1 MQTHRDRAQDASYRE
16 RLLVPVS
23 WWLLAVPVIAVLGG
37 EVYAGFGGWIPPVI
51 YAVFIAVVAGFL
63 LTWGATTIEVADGTL
78 RAGGAELPLDGTSDV
93 VPLDEKQAAL
103 LRGPRADPAAHLM
116 LRPYLK
122 RAVYIR
128 LADPGSGVPYWLV
141 ATRHPAEL
149 ATAIER
155 GRQSAGPPGRGM
167 MAPLKGAREV
177 TDE

>member
-1 MQTHRDRAQDASYRE
+1 MRMSSVRSYHE

-23 WWLLAVPVIAVLGG
+23 WWLLAVPVVAVLGG
-37 EVYAGFGGWIPPVI
+37 EVYAGFGGWVPPVI
-51 YAVFIAVVAGFL
+51 YGVFIVVVTGFL
-63 LTWGATTIEVADGTL
+63 LAWGATTIEVADGTL
-78 RAGGAELPLDGTSDV
+78 RAGGAELPLDRTSDV

-103 LRGPRADPAAHLM
+103 LRGPKADPAAHLM

-128 LADPGSGVPYWLV
+128 LADPGNGVPYWLV

-155 GRQSAGPPGRGM
+155 GRQGAGRQAVG
-167 MAPLKGAREV
+167 
-177 TDE
+177 

>member
-1 MQTHRDRAQDASYRE
+1 MRTHRDRAQDASYRE

-37 EVYAGFGGWIPPVI
+37 EVYAGFGGWIPPAI
-51 YAVFIAVVAGFL
+51 YAVFIVAVAGFL
-63 LTWGATTIEVADGTL
+63 LTWGASTIEVADGTL
-78 RAGGAELPLDGTSDV
+78 RAGRAELPLDRISDV

-141 ATRHPAEL
+141 ATRYPAEL

-155 GRQSAGPPGRGM
+155 GRQSAGRQAVG
-167 MAPLKGAREV
+167 
-177 TDE
+177 

>member
-1 MQTHRDRAQDASYRE
+1 MSSARSYHE

-23 WWLLAVPVIAVLGG
+23 WWLLAVPVIAILGG

-51 YAVFIAVVAGFL
+51 YAVFIVVVAGFL
-63 LTWGATTIEVADGTL
+63 LAWGATTIEVADGTL
-78 RAGGAELPLDGTSDV
+78 RAGQAELPLDKTSDV

-103 LRGPRADPAAHLM
+103 LRGPKADPAAHLM

-122 RAVYIR
+122 RAVYIK

-155 GRQSAGPPGRGM
+155 GRQSAGRQAVG
-167 MAPLKGAREV
+167 
-177 TDE
+177 

>member
-1 MQTHRDRAQDASYRE
+1 MSAERSYHE

-23 WWLLAVPVIAVLGG
+23 WWLLAVPVVAILGG
-37 EVYAGFGGWIPPVI
+37 EVYAGFGGWVPPVI
-51 YAVFIAVVAGFL
+51 YAVFIAAVAGFL
-63 LTWGATTIEVADGTL
+63 LAWGSATIEVAGGTL
-78 RAGGAELPLDGTSDV
+78 RAGGAQLPLDRTSDV

-103 LRGPRADPAAHLM
+103 LRGPRADPAAHLL

-122 RAVYIR
+122 RAVHIR

-155 GRQSAGPPGRGM
+155 GRQSAGRQAVG
-167 MAPLKGAREV
+167 
-177 TDE
+177 

>member
-1 MQTHRDRAQDASYRE
+1 MRTSSARSYHE

-23 WWLLAVPVIAVLGG
+23 WWLLAVPVIAILGG

-51 YAVFIAVVAGFL
+51 YAVFIVVVAGFL
-63 LTWGATTIEVADGTL
+63 LAWGATTIEVADGTL
-78 RAGGAELPLDGTSDV
+78 RASKAELPLDKTSDV

-103 LRGPRADPAAHLM
+103 LRGPRADPAAHIR

-122 RAVYIR
+122 RAVYIG
-128 LADPGSGVPYWLV
+128 LADPGRGVPYWLV

-155 GRQSAGPPGRGM
+155 SRQTVG
-167 MAPLKGAREV
+167 
-177 TDE
+177 

>member
-37 EVYAGFGGWIPPVI
+37 EVYAGFGGWIPPAI
-51 YAVFIAVVAGFL
+51 YAVFIVAVAGFL

-78 RAGGAELPLDGTSDV
+78 RAGRAELPLDRISDV

-103 LRGPRADPAAHLM
+103 LRGPRADPTAHLM

-128 LADPGSGVPYWLV
+128 LADPGSEVPYWLV

-155 GRQSAGPPGRGM
+155 GRQSAGRQAVG
-167 MAPLKGAREV
+167 
-177 TDE
+177 

>member
-37 EVYAGFGGWIPPVI
+37 EVYAGFGGWIPPAI
-51 YAVFIAVVAGFL
+51 YAVFIVAVAGFL
-63 LTWGATTIEVADGTL
+63 LTWGASTIEVADGTL
-78 RAGGAELPLDGTSDV
+78 RAGRAELPLDRISDV

-141 ATRHPAEL
+141 ATRYPAEL

-155 GRQSAGPPGRGM
+155 GRQSAGRQAVG
-167 MAPLKGAREV
+167 
-177 TDE
+177 

>member
-1 MQTHRDRAQDASYRE
+1 
-16 RLLVPVS
+16 
-23 WWLLAVPVIAVLGG
+23 
-37 EVYAGFGGWIPPVI
+37 VYAGFGGWIPPVI
-51 YAVFIAVVAGFL
+51 YAVFIAAVAGFL

-78 RAGGAELPLDGTSDV
+78 RAGGAELPLDRTSEV

-128 LADPGSGVPYWLV
+128 LADPGSSGVPYWLV

-155 GRQSAGPPGRGM
+155 GRQSAGRQAVG
-167 MAPLKGAREV
+167 
-177 TDE
+177 

>member
-1 MQTHRDRAQDASYRE
+1 MRMSSARSYHE

-23 WWLLAVPVIAVLGG
+23 WWLLAVPVIAILGG

-51 YAVFIAVVAGFL
+51 YAVFIVVVAGFL
-63 LTWGATTIEVADGTL
+63 LAWGAATIEVADGTL
-78 RAGGAELPLDGTSDV
+78 RADKAELPLDKTSDV

-103 LRGPRADPAAHLM
+103 LRGPKADPAAHLM

-155 GRQSAGPPGRGM
+155 GRQSAGRHAVG
-167 MAPLKGAREV
+167 
-177 TDE
+177 

>member
-1 MQTHRDRAQDASYRE
+1 MQTHGDRAQDAPYHE

-23 WWLLAVPVIAVLGG
+23 WWLLAVPVVAILGG
-37 EVYAGFGGWIPPVI
+37 EVYAGFGGWVPPVI
-51 YAVFIAVVAGFL
+51 YAVFIALVAGFL
-63 LTWGATTIEVADGTL
+63 LAWGATTIEVADGTL
-78 RAGGAELPLDGTSDV
+78 RADKAELPLDKTSDV

-103 LRGPRADPAAHLM
+103 LRGPKADPAAHLM

-128 LADPGSGVPYWLV
+128 LADPGSEVPYWLV

-155 GRQSAGPPGRGM
+155 GRQGAGRQAVG
-167 MAPLKGAREV
+167 
-177 TDE
+177 

>member
-1 MQTHRDRAQDASYRE
+1 MRTPGARSYHE

-37 EVYAGFGGWIPPVI
+37 EVYAGFGGIVPPLI
-51 YAVFIAVVAGFL
+51 YTLFVVVVAGFL
-63 LTWGATTIEVADGTL
+63 LTWGATSVDVDGGTL
-78 RAGGAELPLDGTSDV
+78 RAARAELPLSQAAEV

-103 LRGPRADPAAHLM
+103 LRGPRADPAAHLL

-122 RAVYIR
+122 RAVYIK
-128 LADPGSGVPYWLV
+128 LADPGSGAPYWLV

-155 GRQSAGPPGRGM
+155 GRQA
-167 MAPLKGAREV
+167 
-177 TDE
+177 TDRQTVG

>member
-1 MQTHRDRAQDASYRE
+1 MRMSSPRSYHE

-23 WWLLAVPVIAVLGG
+23 WWLLAVPVIAILGG

-51 YAVFIAVVAGFL
+51 YAVFIVVVAGFL
-63 LTWGATTIEVADGTL
+63 LAWGAATIEVADGTL
-78 RAGGAELPLDGTSDV
+78 RADKAELPLDKTSEV

-103 LRGPRADPAAHLM
+103 LRGPKADPAAHLM

-155 GRQSAGPPGRGM
+155 GRQSAGRQAVG
-167 MAPLKGAREV
+167 
-177 TDE
+177 

>member
-1 MQTHRDRAQDASYRE
+1 MRMSSARSYHE

-23 WWLLAVPVIAVLGG
+23 WWLLAVPVIAILGG

-51 YAVFIAVVAGFL
+51 YAVFIVIVAGFL
-63 LTWGATTIEVADGTL
+63 LAWGAATIEVADGTL
-78 RAGGAELPLDGTSDV
+78 RAGQAELPLDKTSDV

-155 GRQSAGPPGRGM
+155 GRQSAGRQAVG
-167 MAPLKGAREV
+167 
-177 TDE
+177 

>member
-1 MQTHRDRAQDASYRE
+1 MSSARSYHE

-23 WWLLAVPVIAVLGG
+23 WWLLAVPVIAILGG

-51 YAVFIAVVAGFL
+51 YAVFIVVVAGFL
-63 LTWGATTIEVADGTL
+63 LAWGATTVEVADGTL
-78 RAGGAELPLDGTSDV
+78 RADKAELPLDKTSDV

-103 LRGPRADPAAHLM
+103 LRGPKADPAAHLL

-122 RAVYIR
+122 RAVYIK

-155 GRQSAGPPGRGM
+155 GRQSAGRQAVG
-167 MAPLKGAREV
+167 
-177 TDE
+177 

>member
-1 MQTHRDRAQDASYRE
+1 MSSVRSYHE

-23 WWLLAVPVIAVLGG
+23 WWLLAVPVIAILGG

-51 YAVFIAVVAGFL
+51 YAVFIVVVAGFL
-63 LTWGATTIEVADGTL
+63 LAWGATTIEVADGTL
-78 RAGGAELPLDGTSDV
+78 RADKAELSLDKTSDV

-103 LRGPRADPAAHLM
+103 LRGPKADPAAHLM

-128 LADPGSGVPYWLV
+128 LADPGSGVPYWLI

-155 GRQSAGPPGRGM
+155 GRQSAGRQAVG
-167 MAPLKGAREV
+167 
-177 TDE
+177 

>member
-1 MQTHRDRAQDASYRE
+1 MQTRRDRAQDASYRE

-37 EVYAGFGGWIPPVI
+37 EVYAGFGGWIPPAI
-51 YAVFIAVVAGFL
+51 YAVFVVAVAGFL
-63 LTWGATTIEVADGTL
+63 LTWGASTIEVADGTL
-78 RAGGAELPLDGTSDV
+78 RAGRAELPLDRTSDV

-128 LADPGSGVPYWLV
+128 LADPGSEVPYWLV
-141 ATRHPAEL
+141 ATRHSAEL

-155 GRQSAGPPGRGM
+155 GRQSAGRQAVG
-167 MAPLKGAREV
+167 
-177 TDE
+177 

>member
-16 RLLVPVS
+16 RLPVPVS
-23 WWLLAVPVIAVLGG
+23 WWLLAVPVIAILGG
-37 EVYAGFGGWIPPVI
+37 EVFAGFGGWIPPAI
-51 YAVFIAVVAGFL
+51 YAVFIVVVAGFL
-63 LTWGATTIEVADGTL
+63 LTWGAATTEVAGGTL
-78 RAGGAELPLDGTSDV
+78 RAGRAELPLDRASEV

-155 GRQSAGPPGRGM
+155 GRQSA
-167 MAPLKGAREV
+167 ARQTV
-177 TDE
+177 G

>member
-1 MQTHRDRAQDASYRE
+1 MRMSSARSYHE

-23 WWLLAVPVIAVLGG
+23 WWLLAVPVIAILGG

-51 YAVFIAVVAGFL
+51 YVVFIVVVAGFL
-63 LTWGATTIEVADGTL
+63 LAWGATTIEVADGTL
-78 RAGGAELPLDGTSDV
+78 RADKAELPLDKTSDV

-103 LRGPRADPAAHLM
+103 LRGPKADPAAHLL

-122 RAVYIR
+122 RAVYIK

-155 GRQSAGPPGRGM
+155 GRQSAGRQAVG
-167 MAPLKGAREV
+167 
-177 TDE
+177 

>member
-1 MQTHRDRAQDASYRE
+1 MQTHRDRARGASYRE

-23 WWLLAVPVIAVLGG
+23 WWLLAVPVIAILGG
-37 EVYAGFGGWIPPVI
+37 EVFAGFGGWIPPVI
-51 YAVFIAVVAGFL
+51 YAVFIVAVAGFL

-78 RAGGAELPLDGTSDV
+78 RAGGAELPLGRASEV

-128 LADPGSGVPYWLV
+128 LADQGSGVPYWLV

-155 GRQSAGPPGRGM
+155 GRQSAGRQAVG
-167 MAPLKGAREV
+167 
-177 TDE
+177 